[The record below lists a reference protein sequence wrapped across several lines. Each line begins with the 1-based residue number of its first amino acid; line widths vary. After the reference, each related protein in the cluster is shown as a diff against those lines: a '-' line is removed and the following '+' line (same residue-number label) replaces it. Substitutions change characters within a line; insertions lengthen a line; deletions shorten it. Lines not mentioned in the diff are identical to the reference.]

1 VHAWLHDAN
10 SLHQRC
16 TLKQKLVAANTA
28 LPAIG
33 GCHCQGTQ
41 LEIET
46 VRDLEGCQLA
56 VSDTWLISG
65 CSMYCTCDAAFRM
78 MLPLLAI
85 D

>member
-46 VRDLEGCQLA
+46 VRDLEGWQLA
-56 VSDTWLISG
+56 ASDTSG
-65 CSMYCTCDAAFRM
+65 CSKYCTCDATFHM

-85 D
+85 DQ